1 MSSSMLIYAE
11 RLATAVG
18 FVKYFT
24 VVVKAIS
31 THSPLGTQIRN
42 ASLITDA
49 KLQALDCL
57 I

>member
-1 MSSSMLIYAE
+1 MLIYAE
-11 RLATAVG
+11 KQATAIG

-31 THSPLGTQIRN
+31 THSPLGTQVRN
-42 ASLITDA
+42 ASLIKDA
-49 KLQALDCL
+49 NLQALDCL